1 MKRQNQASRV
11 VVDWSINKLCQYS
24 INHKTS
30 KIINSSKTNWKMS
43 LRGFSAF
50 EARFRAKMAKS
61 TPTDVLIKKKVKEGL
76 SDKEKADYKVTF
88 R

>member
-1 MKRQNQASRV
+1 
-11 VVDWSINKLCQYS
+11 
-24 INHKTS
+24 
-30 KIINSSKTNWKMS
+30 MS

-76 SDKEKADYKVTF
+76 SEKERADYRVTF
-88 R
+88 RLH